1 MHNPPSWFQQ
11 VYYNGKPVSGALL
24 NSYTAGNTNVPCPV
38 YYDEDRTIAAPNPL
52 SADAQGIFPQYY
64 LADVEYKFVISTA
77 DGVILATRDYV
88 SSNGGGTIAPTDTYK
103 VMTYSGDTTPD
114 YLQSKLI
121 AGNNMTISLS
131 GSDLVLSAST
141 TSTDDHKVL
150 VGSTDP
156 TPGFLFDKVVPGP
169 FVTVAKAAGVSGEA
183 IQIAFRPVVSA
194 DGTDVPNYLIN
205 KLSANNTP
213 IGFES
218 YNGKVNLTFDYAE
231 ASAGLTNTP
240 YTVWFSD
247 SNGKLSRSSN
257 LTYGDPNHGGNSI
270 LYSQNFLAGSNFVIN
285 GRGFN
290 ALSDG
295 TLDLQ
300 FATNGARVKIAVQD
314 RVGGVYGTAF
324 ISAHNNANTA
334 SIVTDRASFSNL
346 SDGRLVFS
354 AKLSGEDLVY
364 MHTATGLSFNPT
376 SNILTAP
383 NLAIGSLS
391 AAGILTNDASGNVS
405 SVPASTFT
413 DSQQVLV
420 SPLDTAAGYLG
431 TKLAAGTNIG
441 FNVTSDSHGQKLWIS
456 ARSNML
462 LNPTYVQA
470 AYTVVDSDSCV
481 VTNTNNSVTVTLP
494 TPGSTYNGRA
504 VYVYNTGSG
513 STTINTVSGGIIGYT
528 PSISSYG
535 KLLFRCLQTAQ
546 GTYAWMCGA

>member
-1 MHNPPSWFQQ
+1 MADAL
-11 VYYNGKPVSGALL
+11 YYTFPFFHQRYFDNDG
-24 NSYTAGNTNVPCPV
+24 
-38 YYDEDRTIAAPNPL
+38 NPL
-52 SADAQGIFPQYY
+52 AGGSLTFYSAGSTVLKPIYLDQSGVQAANPLPLDSTGLPIKQYFGE
-64 LADVEYKFVISTA
+64 AGEYDIYVKDSNGVIIDKKLRIAIASTA
-77 DGVILATRDYV
+77 T
-88 SSNGGGTIAPTDTYK
+88 GGT
-103 VMTYSGDTTPD
+103 S
-114 YLQSKLI
+114 
-121 AGNNMTISLS
+121 
-131 GSDLVLSAST
+131 
-141 TSTDDHKVL
+141 DHKL
-150 VGSTDP
+150 LIEATDP
-156 TPGFLFDKVVPGP
+156 VAGYLFDKIVPGP
-169 FVTVAKAAGVSGEA
+169 FMTVGKTAGSVGEA
-183 IQIAFRPVVSA
+183 IEITAAPVVSA
-194 DGTDVPNYLIN
+194 TGGDVPGFLID
-205 KLSANNTP
+205 KISALNTP
-213 IGFES
+213 IGIES
-218 YNGKVNLTFDYAE
+218 YNGKVNLTFDYTK
-231 ASAGLTNTP
+231 ASANLMNTP
-240 YTVWFSD
+240 YAVWFSD
-247 SNGKLSRSSN
+247 SNGKLSGSSN

-300 FATNGARVKIAVQD
+300 FPTNGARVKIAVQD
-314 RVGGVYGTAF
+314 RVGNVYGTAF

-364 MHTATGLSFNPT
+364 LHTTNGLFFNPT

-420 SPLDTAAGYLG
+420 SSTDTAAGYLG

-441 FNVTSDSHGQKLWIS
+441 FSVTSDSHGQKLWIS

-462 LNPTYVQA
+462 LNPTYVQTD
-470 AYTVVDSDSCV
+470 YTVVDTDTCIV
-481 VTNTNNSVTVTLP
+481 ANTNSSITVTLP

-504 VYVYNTGSG
+504 VYVYNTGTGLITISAVSG
-513 STTINTVSGGIIGYT
+513 SIIGYT
-528 PSISSYG
+528 PGISGYG
-535 KLLFRCLQTAQ
+535 KQLFRCLLTAS
-546 GTYAWMCGA
+546 GSYAWVCAA